1 MAQAIKYKRK
11 KNFAENNPSQADLA
25 SINHEFDAVGQSVNS
40 TIDNLSKIQR
50 DDGQLALGVVG
61 VDQISAEAQDFLR
74 GQQGPEGPVGPVGP
88 QGPQGLTG
96 ERGPIGS
103 SYQAD
108 IEALESERTLYD
120 MQPKGFSFLAIDAG
134 KLYWKLSDANG
145 QWSTGISFGLGPE
158 GKQGP
163 EGPEGPR
170 GETGLTGPRGA
181 NGDPGPKGADGKD
194 GLVTSIDTAW
204 KSVSVVGKR
213 YVSVRL
219 KEVGGQLT
227 IEIGSEV

>member
-25 SINHEFDAVGQSVNS
+25 SVNREFDAVGQSVNV
-40 TIDNLSKIQR
+40 TIDNLAKIQR

-61 VDQISAEAQDFLR
+61 VDQISQVAQDFLR
-74 GQQGPEGPVGPVGP
+74 GQQGPEGPVGPRGDRGP
-88 QGPQGLTG
+88 QGEPGP
-96 ERGPIGS
+96 RGPIGS

-108 IEALESERTLYD
+108 VEALESERTLYD
-120 MQPKGFSFLAIDAG
+120 MQPKGFSFLAIDTG
-134 KLYWKLSDANG
+134 KLYWKLSDSNG
-145 QWSTGISFGLGPE
+145 QWSSGITFGPGPE

-163 EGPEGPR
+163 QGIQGPK

-181 NGDPGPKGADGKD
+181 TGDVGPSGANGKD

-204 KSVSVVGKR
+204 KSVSIVGKR
-213 YVSVRL
+213 HVSVRL
-219 KEVGGQLT
+219 KESGGQLT
-227 IEIGSEV
+227 IEIGAEV